1 MAKATGKTEQNF
13 LTRAIDPVVRYL
25 RDTRAELRKVTW
37 PTREEAWKLTLIVLG
52 TVVAMSIILGLADLI
67 FAEIMR
73 GLIVGEAIW
82 IAVGVLVVI
91 AGAAAMY
98 YFSRE

>member
-1 MAKATGKTEQNF
+1 VAKATGKTQQNF
-13 LTRAIDPVVRYL
+13 LTRVTDPVVRYL

-52 TVVAMSIILGLADLI
+52 TVVVMSIILGLADLI

-73 GLIVGEAIW
+73 GLIVGDPLW
-82 IAVGVLVVI
+82 IAVGVVAIIL
-91 AGAAAMY
+91 GAAAMY
-98 YFSRE
+98 YFSRD

>member
-13 LTRAIDPVVRYL
+13 LTRVIDPVARYL

-52 TVVAMSIILGLADLI
+52 TVVVMSIILGLADLI

-73 GLIVGEAIW
+73 GLIVGDPIW
-82 IAVGVLVVI
+82 IAMGVVVI
-91 AGAAAMY
+91 ILGAAAMY

>member
-1 MAKATGKTEQNF
+1 VAKATGKTEQNF
-13 LTRAIDPVVRYL
+13 LTRVIDPAVRYL

-52 TVVAMSIILGLADLI
+52 TVVVMSIILGLADLI

-73 GLIVGEAIW
+73 GLIVGDPLW
-82 IAVGVLVVI
+82 IAIGVLVI
-91 AGAAAMY
+91 IIGAAAVY